1 MQKKKSYMNT
11 NSILSEGFLDNILKP
26 FIPKD
31 LKVKI
36 KKNYIARLE
45 KEKKESDIRLEK
57 ILDALEVVIDKEISD
72 NIRNKVKKAGVR

>member
-1 MQKKKSYMNT
+1 MQKKKSYMNI

-36 KKNYIARLE
+36 KKDYIAKLE

-57 ILDALEVVIDKEISD
+57 ILDELEAIIDKEISD
-72 NIRNKVKKAGVR
+72 NARNKVKQAGVK